1 MMPALRILN
10 LGILAALIASSAI
23 LYAQDEKQQ
32 EDKSR
37 QEEPRRTEP
46 KRPDDARPQP
56 RQDELNRPR
65 QDETRTARP
74 DQQEQ
79 RQPESQPRGEMRQG
93 QQEPNRQE
101 SGRPETAR
109 PDERRQEPGRQETQ
123 PEERRPDQS
132 EAGRQDRGRYARRV
146 ERIPDDRFRAKF
158 GREHHFEMRRPEVVD
173 GRARFEYGGYTFVLV
188 DPWPPEWAYSD
199 DCYIDDIDGE
209 YFLFNSR
216 HPEERL
222 ALELVL

>member
-1 MMPALRILN
+1 LEEMMRALRFLN

-37 QEEPRRTEP
+37 QEEP
-46 KRPDDARPQP
+46 KRQDQAKPGSRPNEANRPAQNEAKPARP
-56 RQDELNRPR
+56 E
-65 QDETRTARP
+65 
-74 DQQEQ
+74 QQEQ
-79 RQPESQPRGEMRQG
+79 RQQEAQPRGEMRPT

-101 SGRPETAR
+101 TARPETGRRESGQQETAR
-109 PDERRQEPGRQETQ
+109 PEDRRQESGRQE
-123 PEERRPDQS
+123 
-132 EAGRQDRGRYARRV
+132 AGRPQDEGRDAHRG
-146 ERIPDDRFRAKF
+146 ERIPEDRFRAQF
-158 GREHHFEMRRPEVVD
+158 GREHHFEMRRPEVVE
-173 GRARFEYGGYTFVLV
+173 GRPRFQYGGYTFVLV
-188 DPWPPEWAYSD
+188 DPWPPEWTYSD

-222 ALELVL
+222 ALELVM